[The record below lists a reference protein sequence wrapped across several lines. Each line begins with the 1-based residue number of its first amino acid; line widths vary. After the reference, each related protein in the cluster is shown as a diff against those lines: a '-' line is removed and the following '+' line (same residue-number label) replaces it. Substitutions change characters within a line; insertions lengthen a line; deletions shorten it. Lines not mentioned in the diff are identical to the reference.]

1 MKSKFTLVGTLLAF
15 GATLPMVAHAN
26 TEAVAAVDSTYAT
39 KMIEFLPAPGQ
50 FVGTNFAQPGTT
62 YCIGKNG
69 TCVSLGGFGGYI
81 ILEFAKPIVNDPHN
95 PYGVDF
101 TIHGNS
107 FTADIQ
113 GVWTEPGAVMVMKD
127 ENHNGLPDD
136 TWYELA
142 GSDYYLSTTKKNV
155 SMTYYNPHYNG
166 RHTMFYRCDDGT
178 AGAMRTNQFHQQ
190 SYFPGDYAF
199 SSPNNHYDSI
209 TYTGNLIKGCSDL
222 STPSYIEN
230 YRAQLFGYCDNK
242 GAIQGEVHNP
252 YTTTMAKGGDGFD
265 LDWAVDKDGN
275 YVPIDTV
282 KWVKIYTSLNQD
294 CGWLGE
300 ISTEV
305 TWAQRVT
312 PDSTYTHRNY
322 YAHYIGIPQLKAV
335 VGQPIQYEGLL
346 FKNGRPCNEG
356 TPQWSLSNDSCGT
369 IDQTGKFTP
378 THGGQVYVRFTQ
390 LASCG
395 ANDTIVVAR
404 DSVRLRVVEL
414 TGVVL
419 EMEGNASTASN
430 DSTSLYVG
438 EYTYITAQSVDN
450 ISEYINTLKANR
462 YSYDT
467 YTWTTS
473 NPAVGT
479 IQNGLFHADQAGR
492 TMLYAYSN
500 TNPALYDSILV
511 IVKEPTITVKNN
523 PVMLDYKTPEEEYE
537 LSDLFDA
544 NGAVIK
550 LKSYTHKG
558 TKAEIEWDDEILYVE
573 FTKDDFGTDTVVFE
587 LQAFNKDFTIELPF
601 CYYQGDILPQNKRLF
616 FVNGGAFGGSQPTE
630 LLAYDTES
638 KQTSSVGT
646 VNATSVQDMVIDG
659 AYAYVAADNYI
670 ARFNTSSDEQVALRY
685 CQDTTQW
692 DDGLGKSGYGLN
704 NKMAV
709 YKNWLLVT
717 RQNSSYAPEDGYNV
731 RVYNKTDLSL
741 VRKIAVS
748 DQATDLA
755 IVDSKAYIMIN
766 GGYAGTTSSMAIIDL
781 MTLTLT
787 EEVTLGEAGLNVSQ
801 LLPKGDIIYAVRRD
815 NYAVQSAVLDFD
827 TKTNTF
833 TETETNLPSSFNSAP
848 AAIDPMT
855 GDSILLATETA
866 FVAYNTQT
874 GETSTTAVMTTP
886 TAGLSPMGSTHDTE
900 TGLYYVAYGSWSGNG
915 EGRIYNADFS
925 AAGSFTG
932 VGASPEAMA
941 MGAKLAR
948 NNAPQRKSTLTTK
961 IVAVNEYNTYS
972 SGVTIFKSSFSDTE
986 NNIDNVYLKNW
997 ARYADWLTPTL
1008 SYASGA
1014 KFSYKF
1020 PTSLINKIGEDSVVH
1035 IYAEAIDAYG
1045 ASVEYEAYTITFRP
1059 AVYTIY
1065 AHPMADVLVA
1075 KNADDKVLSLKD
1087 VFTWK
1092 TPANSNVT
1100 FAKSVKANTNPDLV
1114 TATIDG
1120 DDLTLSFA
1128 ADKVGTADLT
1138 LLQTGRYNKAD
1149 LYMKSAETTLHVVVS
1164 DATTSLDE
1172 TEENS
1177 LVVYPNPVVDY
1188 LQVYLAEAGTICV
1201 YDLTGQCIAEV
1212 AGHAGLNTLSAAAW
1226 SNGAYIVKSGTL
1238 SAKVIK

>member
-1 MKSKFTLVGTLLAF
+1 MKHICTLVGTLLAF
-15 GATLPMVAHAN
+15 LSVSPMVA
-26 TEAVAAVDSTYAT
+26 VADTAVDSTYAT
-39 KMIEFLPAPGQ
+39 KMIDFLPAPGQ
-50 FVGTNFAQPGTT
+50 FVGEGFAKPGTT
-62 YCIGKNG
+62 YCVGQNG
-69 TCVSLGGFGGYI
+69 TMASLGGFGGYV

-107 FTADIQ
+107 FAASIQ

-142 GSDYYLSTTKKNV
+142 GSDYYLSTTKKNL
-155 SMTYYNPHYNG
+155 SMTYYNPYYNG
-166 RHTMFYRCDDGT
+166 RHTMYYHCSDGT
-178 AGAMRTNQFHQQ
+178 VGAMRTNQFHNH

-209 TYTGNLIKGCSDL
+209 TYSGNLIKGCIDL

-275 YVPIDTV
+275 YVALDTV
-282 KWVKIYTSLNQD
+282 QWVKIYTSLNQD
-294 CGWLGE
+294 GGWLGE
-300 ISTEV
+300 LSTEV
-305 TWAQRVT
+305 NWAQRVT

-335 VGQPIQYEGLL
+335 VGQPIRYEGLL

-356 TPQWSLSNDSCGT
+356 TPQWSLSNDTCGT

-390 LASCG
+390 LAKC
-395 ANDTIVVAR
+395 ADNDTIVVAM

-419 EMEGNASTASN
+419 EMEGNASAASN
-430 DSTSLYVG
+430 DSTSLYTG

-450 ISEYINTLKANR
+450 ISEYINSSKANR
-462 YSYDT
+462 YTYDT

-473 NPAVGT
+473 NPAIGT
-479 IQNGLFHADQAGR
+479 IQNGLFHADKVGR

-511 IVKEPTITVKNN
+511 VVNEPTITVKNN

-544 NGAVIK
+544 GGATIH

-558 TKAEIEWDDEILYVE
+558 TKADIEWDNDDEILYVG
-573 FTKDDFGTDTVVFE
+573 FTQNDFGTDTVEFV
-587 LQAFNKDFTIELPF
+587 LKAFQREFTVEQVF

-616 FVNGGAFGGSQPTE
+616 FVNGGVFGGTQNTE

-638 KQTSSVGT
+638 KQTASVGT
-646 VNATSVQDMVIDG
+646 VNASSVQDMVIDG

-670 ARFNTSSDEQVALRY
+670 VRFNTSNNEVVATKY
-685 CQDTTQW
+685 CQDTTAW

-704 NKMAV
+704 NKMTV

-748 DQATDLA
+748 DQATDIA
-755 IVDSKAYIMIN
+755 VVDTKAYVLIN

-781 MTLTLT
+781 TTLTL
-787 EEVTLGEAGLNVSQ
+787 EKEVSMNVAGLNVSQ
-801 LLPKGDIIYAVRRD
+801 LIAKDTTVYCIRRD
-815 NYAVQSAVLDFD
+815 NYSVQSAVLAFN
-827 TKTNTF
+827 TQTNAF
-833 TETETNLPSSFNSAP
+833 TETATNLPSSFNSAP

-866 FVAYNTQT
+866 FVAYNTKT
-874 GETSTTAVMTTP
+874 GVTSTTAVMATP
-886 TAGLSPMGSTHDTE
+886 TDGLSPMGSTHDTE

-932 VGASPEAMA
+932 VSASPEAMA
-941 MGAKLAR
+941 MGAALVR

-961 IVAVNEYNTYS
+961 TTNVDEHNTYS
-972 SGVTIFKSSFSDTE
+972 NVVTIYKTSFTDTE

-997 ARYADWLTPTL
+997 ARYADWLTPNL

-1014 KFSYKF
+1014 NFSFKF
-1020 PTSLINKIGEDSVVH
+1020 PTSLVNKIGEDSVVH
-1035 IYAEAIDAYG
+1035 IYAEAIDTYG
-1045 ASVEYEAYTITFRP
+1045 ASTEYEAYTITFRP

-1065 AHPMADVLVA
+1065 AHPMEDVLVA

-1092 TPANSNVT
+1092 KPVNSNVVT

-1114 TATIDG
+1114 TATING

-1128 ADKVGTADLT
+1128 EDKTGTADLT
-1138 LLQTGRYNKAD
+1138 LLQTGRYRNAD
-1149 LYMKSAETTLHVVVS
+1149 PYMKSAETTLHVVVS
-1164 DATTSLDE
+1164 EETTSLDE
-1172 TEENS
+1172 AEENR
-1177 LVVYPNPVVDY
+1177 LVVYPNPVVDH

-1201 YDLTGQCIAEV
+1201 YDLTGQCVAEV
-1212 AGHAGLNTLSAAAW
+1212 VGHAGLNTLSAAAW